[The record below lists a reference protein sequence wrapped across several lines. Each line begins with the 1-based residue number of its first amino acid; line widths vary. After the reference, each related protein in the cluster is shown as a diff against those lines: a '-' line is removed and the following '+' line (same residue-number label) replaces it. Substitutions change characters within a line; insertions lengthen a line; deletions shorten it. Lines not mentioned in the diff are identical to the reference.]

1 MDDEPWE
8 DYCPGLQAS
17 VKRLRL
23 KKLRGASSD
32 DDDGATVIKD
42 DGQSVSFYAYL
53 NTEFA
58 YMTGKAAKNEINIR
72 QLDPSDRALLT
83 FPCRRSGLYG
93 SVFKLSKS
101 CLKMRSITCHQRP
114 KSSVRGGPILT
125 KIANQG

>member
-23 KKLRGASSD
+23 KKLRGASND
-32 DDDGATVIKD
+32 DDATVIKD

-58 YMTGKAAKNEINIR
+58 YVAGKAAKSEINLR
-72 QLDPSDRALLT
+72 QLDPSDRAL
-83 FPCRRSGLYG
+83 FDVSMQKEWASWQGFQA
-93 SVFKLSKS
+93 VQELSEDE
-101 CLKMRSITCHQRP
+101 ICHRRP
-114 KSSVRGGPILT
+114 KSAVRGGFILT
-125 KIANQG
+125 KTANQD